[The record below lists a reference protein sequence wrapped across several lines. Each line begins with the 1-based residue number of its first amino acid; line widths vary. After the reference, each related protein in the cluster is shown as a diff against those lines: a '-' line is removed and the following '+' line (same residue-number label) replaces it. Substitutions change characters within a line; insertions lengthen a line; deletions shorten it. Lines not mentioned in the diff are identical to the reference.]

1 MGFFKN
7 YKKLYQSFVTTQSNF
22 SKITKDSNPHLNSIK
37 SRWQIKSAASS
48 VSQIPVDHT
57 FCLGQ
62 VMKLC

>member
-37 SRWQIKSAASS
+37 SR
-48 VSQIPVDHT
+48 
-57 FCLGQ
+57 
-62 VMKLC
+62 